1 MSSLSGLRSRAATA
15 SRATKP
21 REAGA
26 YRLPKNGS
34 APPERFPIKVNAAP
48 LPELLRIPGIG
59 PTSAKAIV
67 QARRQ
72 AKLRE
77 LGDLRKLGARAD
89 RAAPF
94 VTLAGQRPPLPA
106 SASVVGAFSS
116 YEQPSRALPLLFGSL
131 A

>member
-1 MSSLSGLRSRAATA
+1 
-15 SRATKP
+15 
-21 REAGA
+21 
-26 YRLPKNGS
+26 LPQNGS
-34 APPERFPIKVNAAP
+34 AHPERFPIEVNAAS

-72 AKLRE
+72 ANLRE

-94 VTLAGQRPPLPA
+94 VTLAGQRPPH
-106 SASVVGAFSS
+106 
-116 YEQPSRALPLLFGSL
+116 QPLLPL
-131 A
+131 